1 MMPADTVNPSS
12 MGGGPQSLAQN
23 PAHKVVEEA
32 NRYAGSLFRP
42 ASWRKLLRGQ
52 GRPRVVAEVMAR
64 HGVALVGR
72 RIRDAARFVNR
83 PLPDDLGH
91 DLQGIARRRIPMHF
105 VFAAGDPGFD
115 LLRIQGGSMFPSLKR
130 RRELTV
136 DVIDGPD
143 HTFTPVWSHPILLDR
158 LTDLV
163 RRVAG

>member
-1 MMPADTVNPSS
+1 
-12 MGGGPQSLAQN
+12 
-23 PAHKVVEEA
+23 
-32 NRYAGSLFRP
+32 
-42 ASWRKLLRGQ
+42 
-52 GRPRVVAEVMAR
+52 
-64 HGVALVGR
+64 
-72 RIRDAARFVNR
+72 
-83 PLPDDLGH
+83 
-91 DLQGIARRRIPMHF
+91 MHF